1 MSIIPELPPF
11 VLSLLETHL
20 PGILVWCSQQMYQRL
35 LAGAEKHLLV
45 RVKAVLRFES
55 LEAGCAKYFQGGG
68 RGRPASYR
76 VEQLSRLLFLKY
88 LTHQSYRESAEA
100 VRYHWLWR
108 WFCGFSLFEATPDH
122 TLLFDFET
130 WVCREQPTLYFD
142 ELLRQID
149 EHFPQERQQP
159 QVGDTYALIAN
170 AARESLISL
179 LRHSSRC
186 LLQAV
191 ERASPAVY
199 RQVISQLDRA
209 VLLGEGEEIPAW
221 RLTEAQQVQRAIVV
235 ARTVIA
241 ACQWVCLAFEQDTGR
256 PVTLLPEVR
265 GWLERIT
272 KLLSD
277 EFVITWGVLFQPL
290 AIRLCTEKEQGSYRM
305 GSATD
310 PDATYRKHHDRVDLG
325 YNVSL
330 AATPTGFIREIRADT
345 GAQPDSVA
353 IPLLVSAQAQRY
365 DFVPPKLIYDR
376 AGGTGKKVAE
386 VAEVSAGKTRL
397 VARMVEYHKRDG
409 RFSPTDFTLN
419 AENSLTCPA
428 GFTSLTAYASP
439 HGNGLTFRFPAK
451 TCAAC
456 PLLFPCRGAKVAP
469 TRYRQVFISD
479 YRRPYFEALAYSRT
493 DEFKADMKRRPGI
506 EPLISDLVN
515 HHDGRRAR
523 TRGLLKADFHV
534 KMCGMA
540 LNTTRLISRL
550 PQKEMDE
557 ALPSPELVPAVP

>member
-1 MSIIPELPPF
+1 MPELPCF
-11 VLSLLETHL
+11 VLSVVQSYEKAVLA
-20 PGILVWCSQQMYQRL
+20 WCSQQMYQRL
-35 LAGAEKHLLV
+35 LSKAHSHLLV
-45 RVKAVLRFES
+45 QVKAVVSFADI
-55 LEAGCAKYFQGGG
+55 EAKCEGYFHTGG
-68 RGRPASYR
+68 RGRPATYT
-76 VEQLSRLLFLKY
+76 VGQMSRLLFLKY
-88 LTHQSYRESAEA
+88 LYHHSYRESAEA
-100 VRYHWLWR
+100 VCYHWLWR
-108 WFCGFSLFEATPDH
+108 WFCGFSLFEETPDH
-122 TLLFDFET
+122 TRLFDFET
-130 WVCREQPTLYFD
+130 WVCREQPTLFFD

-149 EHFPQERQQP
+149 ARFPEERQQP

-170 AARESLISL
+170 AARESLIGL

-191 ERASPAVY
+191 QRASPVVY

-221 RLTEAQQVQRAIVV
+221 HLTQVQQAERAIVV

-241 ACQWVCLAFEQDTGR
+241 ACQWVCLAFEQHTGR
-256 PVTLLPEVR
+256 PVTLLPEVNM
-265 GWLERIT
+265 WLERVD
-272 KLLSD
+272 KLLHD

-310 PDATYRKHHDRVDLG
+310 PNATYRKHHDRTDLG

-353 IPLLVSAQAQRY
+353 IPLLISAQAERLGS
-365 DFVPPKLIYDR
+365 VPPKLIYDR

-386 VAEVSAGKTRL
+386 VAEASADQTRL

-409 RFSPTDFTLN
+409 RFSPADFTLHPD
-419 AENSLTCPA
+419 NSLTCPG
-428 GFTSLTAYASP
+428 GFTSHQAFASP
-439 HGNGLTFRFPAK
+439 HGNGLTFRFPAN
-451 TCAAC
+451 TCADC
-456 PLLFPCRGAKVAP
+456 PLLLPCRGAKVAP
-469 TRYRQVFISD
+469 SRYRQVFISD
-479 YRRPYFEALAYSRT
+479 YRRPFFAALAYART
-493 DEFKADMKRRPGI
+493 DEFKADMKLRPGI
-506 EPLISDLVN
+506 EPLIADLVN

-523 TRGLLKADFHV
+523 ARGQLKADFHV

-540 LNTTRLISRL
+540 LNTTRFIARL
-550 PQKEMDE
+550 RPKEVYAAQPPQ
-557 ALPSPELVPAVP
+557 ELVPSVS